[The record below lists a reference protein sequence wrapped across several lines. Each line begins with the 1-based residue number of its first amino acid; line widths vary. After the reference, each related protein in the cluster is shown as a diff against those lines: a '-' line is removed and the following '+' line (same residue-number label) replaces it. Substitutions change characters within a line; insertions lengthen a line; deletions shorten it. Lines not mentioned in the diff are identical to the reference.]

1 MRSTRSLA
9 LILALLF
16 ALTGAGTAA
25 FALTDDGGTSSATKA
40 GRTSKQALAILDRYE
55 AEQAAREQAEL
66 DAYLHALAERERFL
80 AGVAAEHERQH
91 AQAARAARERASRA
105 AVAARSA
112 TVSRAP
118 AYGPWADLINQYPW
132 PAQTAYN
139 VMMCESGGNANAYNA
154 SSGATGLFQILDGP
168 FDPHENVAL
177 AFQMW
182 QSRGWQPWRACI

>member
-9 LILALLF
+9 LILVLLF

-25 FALTDDGGTSSATKA
+25 FALTDDGGTDPRTLA
-40 GRTSKQALAILDRYE
+40 GRTSKQAPLVLDRDE
-55 AEQAAREQAEL
+55 ALE
-66 DAYLHALAERERFL
+66 ALALSRERAEFLRVLEDRDRFL
-80 AGVAAEHERQH
+80 AGVAA
-91 AQAARAARERASRA
+91 QAERERASRA
-105 AVAARSA
+105 AAAPRTA

-132 PAQTAYN
+132 PADTAYN

-154 SSGATGLFQILDGP
+154 SSGATGLFQILNGA
-168 FDPHENVAL
+168 FDPYENVAL
-177 AFQMW
+177 AFKMW

>member
-9 LILALLF
+9 LVLVLVF

-25 FALTDDGGTSSATKA
+25 FALTDDGGTSASTKS
-40 GRTSKQALAILDRYE
+40 GRTSKQTPLVLDRDE
-55 AEQAAREQAEL
+55 ALEARALSRERAEFLQAL
-66 DAYLHALAERERFL
+66 DDRNRFL
-80 AGVAAEHERQH
+80 AGVAAEQERQR
-91 AQAARAARERASRA
+91 AEAARASRA
-105 AVAARSA
+105 AAAPRTA
-112 TVSRAP
+112 TVTRAP

-139 VMMCESGGNANAYNA
+139 VMMCESSGNANAYNA

-177 AFQMW
+177 AFRMW
-182 QSRGWQPWRACI
+182 QQRGWQPWRACI